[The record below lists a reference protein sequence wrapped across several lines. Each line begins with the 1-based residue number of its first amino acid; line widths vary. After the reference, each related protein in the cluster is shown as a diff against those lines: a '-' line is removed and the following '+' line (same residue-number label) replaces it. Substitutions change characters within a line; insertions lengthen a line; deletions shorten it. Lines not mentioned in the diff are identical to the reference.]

1 MCLSVFSIIKETDL
15 RLYFYF
21 FFLPY
26 FMNNFF
32 NVPRGELDQSPL
44 KEFVHSAAIFA
55 MPPGSYFGHPR
66 PSTIYLNWGILKSS

>member
-1 MCLSVFSIIKETDL
+1 
-15 RLYFYF
+15 
-21 FFLPY
+21 
-26 FMNNFF
+26 MNNFF

-44 KEFVHSAAIFA
+44 KESVHSAAIFA